1 MEYVKITISDVEIA
15 DDIVVNLAELKA
27 ITGRTQQELIK
38 DGIVMLY
45 EYWKNISKG
54 SDMNVSASN

>member
-1 MEYVKITISDVEIA
+1 MKITISDVEIA

-54 SDMNVSASN
+54 SDINVSASN

>member
-1 MEYVKITISDVEIA
+1 MKITISDVEIA

>member
-1 MEYVKITISDVEIA
+1 MKITISDVEIA

-54 SDMNVSASN
+54 SDMNVSANN

>member
-1 MEYVKITISDVEIA
+1 MEYVKITISNVEIA

-54 SDMNVSASN
+54 SDN